1 MTKDTYENFTRILR
15 SELIPA
21 MGCTEPIAV
30 ALAAAKCR
38 EVLGC
43 VPEKIVARCSG
54 NIIKNVKSVTV
65 PNSGGEHGIQAS
77 AVLGAVAGRA
87 DLDLQ
92 VISRVTEEE
101 IRLAKELLRKGIC
114 CCELAE
120 GEENLYIL
128 ITMTAGADNA
138 SVELRNKH
146 DHISRIVKNGEVLF
160 EQQDIRTDVRGDK
173 SALNIRDILE
183 YADTVD
189 IEDIRE
195 ILETQIRF
203 NRAISDEGL
212 RNDWGASVG
221 KTILELEGSGVLAKA
236 RAAAAAGSDARMN
249 GCALP
254 VVINSGSGN
263 QGITCSLPVAVY
275 AEALDCPHEKM
286 LRALAVSNLISI
298 HQKKYI
304 GNLSAYCGAVSA
316 ATGAA
321 CGIAYLEGAGYD
333 TIGRT
338 IINSVATT
346 GGIICDGAKSSCAG
360 KISAALEAAILGY
373 EMAKRGRFYQPG
385 EGIVG
390 SDYETTIRSIGCVG
404 REGMRST
411 DVTILNLMIS

>member
-1 MTKDTYENFTRILR
+1 MYEGNEAAYLAILEE
-15 SELIPA
+15 ELIPA

-43 VPEKIVARCSG
+43 LPEKIVARCSG

-101 IRLAKELLRKGIC
+101 ISLAKELLRKGIC
-114 CCELAE
+114 RCELAE

-128 ITMTAGADNA
+128 IIMTAGADNA

-146 DHISRIVKNGEVLF
+146 DHISRIVRNDEVLF
-160 EQQDIRTDVRGDK
+160 EQQDIRIDVRGDK

-195 ILETQIRF
+195 MLETQIRY

-275 AEALDCPHEKM
+275 AEKLGSSHEKM

-321 CGIAYLEGAGYD
+321 CGIAYLEGADYD

-338 IINSVATT
+338 IINSIATT

-385 EGIVG
+385 EGIVA
-390 SDYETTIRSIGCVG
+390 SDYETTIRSMGCVG
-404 REGMRST
+404 REGMKST

>member
-195 ILETQIRF
+195 MLETQIRY

-221 KTILELEGSGVLAKA
+221 KTILELEGSGILAKA

-321 CGIAYLEGAGYD
+321 CGIAYLEGADYD

>member
-195 ILETQIRF
+195 MLETQIRY

-275 AEALDCPHEKM
+275 AEKLGSSHEKM

-321 CGIAYLEGAGYD
+321 CGIAYLEGADYD

-338 IINSVATT
+338 IINSIATT